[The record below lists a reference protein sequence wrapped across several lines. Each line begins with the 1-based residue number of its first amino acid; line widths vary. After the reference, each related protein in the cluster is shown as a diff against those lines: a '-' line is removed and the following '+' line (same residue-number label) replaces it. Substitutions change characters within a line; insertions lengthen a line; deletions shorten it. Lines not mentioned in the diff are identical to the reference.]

1 VTVLIIYNIIIML
14 SFLGLTE
21 SDIKDICHTNDK
33 YPETGFI
40 NSKIAIQETEEHCI
54 DEDSISSREDEQQ
67 ILKELDIIMK
77 QKPTLS
83 TMTICGNFGGL
94 IDLDALMDKSEIMPY
109 WILKEGIIR
118 IECFDK
124 DKVWKYKGISR
135 KYLIRKNP
143 GTGPFPNGVTA
154 FVRIFDEETGEAREP
169 SIKIFRNGGFQIT
182 GIRTPLQSDFIV
194 SFMTDYLHSLGDGV
208 FTKHTTGMTAFT
220 AVSMMNTDLKIG
232 RVINRKAV
240 QEILHAEKL
249 KSTYETTSYQ
259 GVNIKYYWNPGRHA
273 RGEKQTGICPCS
285 IQCSSSG
292 KKRVVRKPGE
302 AVEETCTRI
311 TVAPF
316 QKGKIVITA
325 AKNEQQ
331 LHDAIEWIIEFLKKN
346 HAKVIGRIIDE
357 KTVKSIN
364 NPFRRSQRNLIT
376 LPASHCISI

>member
-1 VTVLIIYNIIIML
+1 ML

-21 SDIKDICHTNDK
+21 RDIKDICHTNDK

-40 NSKIAIQETEEHCI
+40 NSKSIIASDEDVCI
-54 DEDSISSREDEQQ
+54 DEIVDREEDETT
-67 ILKELDIIMK
+67 ILKELDDILG

-83 TMTICGNFGGL
+83 TMTICGNFGGV
-94 IDLDALMDKSEIMPY
+94 INLDALMEKCDIMPY

-118 IECFDK
+118 MECYDK
-124 DKVWKYKGISR
+124 DKVWKYKGVSR

-194 SFMTDYLHSLGDGV
+194 SFMIDYLSGLGEEV
-208 FTKHTTGMTAFT
+208 FIKHTSGITAFT

-240 QEILHAEKL
+240 QEILHEENL

-259 GVNIKYYWNPGRHA
+259 GVNIKYYWNPEKHEK
-273 RGEKQTGICPCS
+273 GEVQTGICPCS
-285 IQCSSSG
+285 VQCSSSG

-331 LHDAIEWIIEFLKKN
+331 LKDAIEWIIEFLKKHN
-346 HAKVIGRIIDE
+346 KKVIGRIIDE
-357 KTVKSIN
+357 KAVKSIN

-376 LPASHCISI
+376 IPSSHCIST